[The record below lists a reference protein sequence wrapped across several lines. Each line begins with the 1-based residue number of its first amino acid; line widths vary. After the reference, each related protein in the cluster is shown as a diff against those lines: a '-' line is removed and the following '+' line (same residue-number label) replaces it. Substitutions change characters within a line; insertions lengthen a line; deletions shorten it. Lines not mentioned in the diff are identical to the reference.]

1 MKSVSPQPDPP
12 GIDSGTKRLGS
23 NYQCYK
29 DVDELKGVTKR
40 LYEVAAEVA
49 GLSLQNLLRA
59 VYSLEQMLL
68 SWQKEEKR
76 RLRGERKLKT
86 ENDGTW

>member
-1 MKSVSPQPDPP
+1 MKSVSPQSDPE
-12 GIDSGTKRLGS
+12 GIDSGVKRLGS
-23 NYQCYK
+23 NYRCYK
-29 DVDELKGVTKR
+29 DVDELKGVMKR

-49 GLSLQNLLRA
+49 GLSLRDLLRA

-76 RLRGERKLKT
+76 RLRRERRLKT
-86 ENDGTW
+86 ENDETR

>member
-1 MKSVSPQPDPP
+1 MKSVSPREDPQ
-12 GIDSGTKRLGS
+12 GIDLGVKRLGS
-23 NYQCYK
+23 DYRCFK
-29 DVDELKGVTKR
+29 DADELKGVTKR
-40 LYEVAAEVA
+40 LYEVAAEVS
-49 GLSLQNLLRA
+49 GLSLRDLLRA

-76 RLRGERKLKT
+76 RLRGERRLKT

>member
-1 MKSVSPQPDPP
+1 MKSVSPQSDPQ
-12 GIDSGTKRLGS
+12 GMESGTKRVGS
-23 NYQCYK
+23 DYQCYK

-49 GLSLQNLLRA
+49 GLSLRDLLRA

-76 RLRGERKLKT
+76 RLRRERRLKT
-86 ENDGTW
+86 ENGERW